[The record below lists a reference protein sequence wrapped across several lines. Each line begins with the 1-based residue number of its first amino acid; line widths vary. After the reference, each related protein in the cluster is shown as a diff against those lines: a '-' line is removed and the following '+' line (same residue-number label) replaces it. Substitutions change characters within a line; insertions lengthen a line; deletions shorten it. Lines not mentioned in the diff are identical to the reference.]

1 MLWTCIFKWIQR
13 EFKEQSLVTLW
24 VNWCKNENFWKIFIC
39 TYLDPDLKLIVF
51 DFFHSCHLPEK
62 LGTKLLGPCHLAN
75 QDLVLSKSETTITK
89 LIGNPTVNYPTW
101 LISNSKGK
109 PLLAQLQFTQISGE
123 TLKVEKIFKGSLI
136 ENKKFVDI
144 TQQCFALL
152 PQINFPYNNL
162 NFHWRLSS

>member
-1 MLWTCIFKWIQR
+1 MFLFWHSKQYLYTTCSEPVFLR
-13 EFKEQSLVTLW
+13 GFNEQSLVTLW

-109 PLLAQLQFTQISGE
+109 PLLAQLQFIQISGE
-123 TLKVEKIFKGSLI
+123 TLI
-136 ENKKFVDI
+136 
-144 TQQCFALL
+144 LL
-152 PQINFPYNNL
+152 QLYT
-162 NFHWRLSS
+162 